1 MPLHF
6 IRLHS
11 SLLFLLTSA
20 TVSCFCSDA
29 AHAQEAATAPRYR
42 AFALRLGGNIG
53 STLGPMVGLDFT
65 VPQWSI
71 GRGFVT
77 RFTLESVF
85 NSRRGSLQSTVQPIF
100 FMTVDQVYS
109 KPGADRQPY
118 FGVGVG
124 IYSGPLGKQT
134 GSTIF
139 GDTYKYEQGIG
150 GKAFVGVDLTS
161 TTGLEAAA
169 HFTQDFTLTTFQFR
183 VKF

>member
-1 MPLHF
+1 MILSNRGGTLLYLPLYFGLSEISEAGFSCLMRFSDSGTLLYSNFPIPKQEVYEEKIMPLHF

-20 TVSCFCSDA
+20 TVSCLCSDA

-109 KPGADRQPY
+109 KPGANWQHHLRRH
-118 FGVGVG
+118 
-124 IYSGPLGKQT
+124 L
-134 GSTIF
+134 
-139 GDTYKYEQGIG
+139 
-150 GKAFVGVDLTS
+150 
-161 TTGLEAAA
+161 
-169 HFTQDFTLTTFQFR
+169 
-183 VKF
+183 